1 MSSPG
6 GPEMVRDLDTA
17 YLVDVASRLSR
28 VPTDVP
34 LGNQTLI
41 EPDDPKLVHYV
52 QEVVRPELA
61 ALGSLDLIDVPRN
74 NLVARLGRGESGKSL
89 LIQNY
94 TPAQHHNLMDD
105 PFSGAVKPASEYGVD
120 GPAVFGQGVSQTK
133 GHQAVMLA
141 VLKLLLESG
150 VELRGRLFW
159 AVNNEGRSSHACSEA
174 IIGALG
180 ERPGFG
186 I

>member
-17 YLVDVASRLSR
+17 YLVDVASRLAR
-28 VPTDVP
+28 VQTDVP
-34 LGNQTLI
+34 PGHQTLM

-61 ALGSLDLIDVPRN
+61 ALGPLDLLDVPRN

-94 TPAQHHNLMDD
+94 TPAQHNNLHGQTDD
-105 PFSGAVKPASEYGVD
+105 PFSGAVKSAGEYGVD
-120 GPAVFGQGVSQTK
+120 RPAIFGQGISQTK
-133 GHQAVMLA
+133 G
-141 VLKLLLESG
+141 
-150 VELRGRLFW
+150 
-159 AVNNEGRSSHACSEA
+159 
-174 IIGALG
+174 
-180 ERPGFG
+180 
-186 I
+186 